1 MSTGNFM
8 QEIDTGWLRGHM
20 RNFIGKSSGEV
31 SKNPLLLEVAKN
43 RNEESLALRVNEVLE
58 GKNKH
63 FAESHAEKLVEQAIE
78 YLKIADEK
86 VQSAELARLT
96 AEAELT
102 RYRDQVK
109 SELDIKIGE
118 IEEKLEQAASQLAA
132 AWRSATAAEE
142 RASKAEATNTR
153 LEDELQAQM
162 MRTSA
167 QLFPAAA

>member
-1 MSTGNFM
+1 M
-8 QEIDTGWLRGHM
+8 
-20 RNFIGKSSGEV
+20 
-31 SKNPLLLEVAKN
+31 
-43 RNEESLALRVNEVLE
+43 
-58 GKNKH
+58 
-63 FAESHAEKLVEQAIE
+63 
-78 YLKIADEK
+78 KIADEK

-142 RASKAEATNTR
+142 RASKAEATNKR

-162 MRTSA
+162 MRAST
-167 QLFPAAA
+167 QMFPAAA

>member
-1 MSTGNFM
+1 M

-20 RNFIGKSSGEV
+20 RNFTGKSSGEV

-43 RNEESLALRVNEVLE
+43 SNEKTPALRVNEVLE
-58 GKNKH
+58 GKSKH

-142 RASKAEATNTR
+142 RASKAEATNKR

-167 QLFPAAA
+167 QMFPAAA